1 MVVTKLIE
9 VGFECFPQ
17 GLLLTSAMLSQ
28 PLSNFTVLRKV
39 SLASSFLTSG
49 FILASGMLDADQD
62 EQQRRV
68 NPYWFGFIPS
78 GGGGKAAAL
87 WSAWF
92 FFAAYQASATL
103 VVAAAGVMLGPAAA
117 GGYLAVGL
125 AVFLAVQYLRGNWF
139 LYVWP

>member
-1 MVVTKLIE
+1 
-9 VGFECFPQ
+9 
-17 GLLLTSAMLSQ
+17 MLSQ

-62 EQQRRV
+62 EQERRE
-68 NPYWFGFIPS
+68 NPYWFGFVPS

-125 AVFLAVQYLRGNWF
+125 ALFLAVQYHRGNWF
-139 LYVWP
+139 LFVWP